1 MCAIFLVLM
10 KVQLHLISKHF
21 FFLSFLFRLSFVMTF
36 TVLNVEDSFSL
47 FLLSCNSHDV
57 AININKTTSGEYLF
71 ETRYTEDN
79 DTI

>member
-1 MCAIFLVLM
+1 
-10 KVQLHLISKHF
+10 
-21 FFLSFLFRLSFVMTF
+21 MTF
-36 TVLNVEDSFSL
+36 TVLSVEDSFSL

-57 AININKTTSGEYLF
+57 SININKTTSGEYLF